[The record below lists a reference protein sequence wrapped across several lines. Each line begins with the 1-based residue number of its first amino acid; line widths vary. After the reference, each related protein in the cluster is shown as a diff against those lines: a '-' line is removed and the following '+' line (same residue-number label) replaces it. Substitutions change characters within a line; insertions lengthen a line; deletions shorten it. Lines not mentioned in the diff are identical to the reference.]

1 MIDVI
6 TTRTSIQE
14 WKNEL
19 NRAMKAA
26 GIRRKDEIYEQLEEG
41 MRSLAN
47 LINDFRGVTATL
59 IQPGYRDEF
68 NVGLRVQC
76 DGMDDA
82 FFAYVA
88 YSNGEYE
95 RPSVEINFT
104 ERPSTT
110 EFPLENGTRWKI
122 VNLKE
127 KEVKNALYVVAH
139 VKNYFIQFESFRRI
153 GNRIIYSILEE

>member
-26 GIRRKDEIYEQLEEG
+26 GISRKDEIYEQLEEG

-47 LINDFRGVTATL
+47 LINDFRGVSASL

-68 NVGLRVQC
+68 NVGLRVTC
-76 DGMDDA
+76 EGLDEA
-82 FFAYVA
+82 FWAYIT
-88 YSNGEYE
+88 YNNGECN

-104 ERPSTT
+104 ERPSTK

-127 KEVKNALYVVAH
+127 REVKDPLYVVAH

-153 GNRIIYSILEE
+153 GNEIIYSILEE

>member
-1 MIDVI
+1 MLFL
-6 TTRTSIQE
+6 T
-14 WKNEL
+14 
-19 NRAMKAA
+19 
-26 GIRRKDEIYEQLEEG
+26 
-41 MRSLAN
+41 
-47 LINDFRGVTATL
+47 
-59 IQPGYRDEF
+59 
-68 NVGLRVQC
+68 
-76 DGMDDA
+76 
-82 FFAYVA
+82 YVA

-127 KEVKNALYVVAH
+127 KEVKNAMYVVAH